1 MKFEIMDSIT
11 RGMNKAVFSAKQKS
25 PEILIGAGIVLG
37 IAAAVSACK
46 ATLKVEEVV
55 DDAKEKLDKI
65 HEAHEHGATEHGLE
79 YTEEDYQKDLV
90 TQYTKTGVEFVKLY
104 GPAVVMGC
112 ASIGCILGGHHI
124 LTKRNA
130 AITAAY
136 TAVSKAYDAYNE
148 RVTEKYGK
156 EAANELKYGLKT
168 EKVVETHE
176 DENGNTV
183 GEEKEVTTSDPVA
196 SLYSK
201 FFDEASRCWKKNAEY
216 NLMFL
221 RSQQNLAN
229 DRLVA
234 QGYLFLNDVYD
245 MLDIDRT
252 EEGQV
257 VGWVYDKDHPTYIDF
272 GIYNGVR
279 ERSRAFVNGYEPSIL
294 LDFNV
299 QGIISDKFTKY
310 IRR

>member
-1 MKFEIMDSIT
+1 MEVMNVLKSN
-11 RGMNKAVFSAKQKS
+11 MNKALFVMKNKS
-25 PEILIGAGIVLG
+25 PELLIGSGIVLG

-55 DDAKEKLDKI
+55 DEAKTKLDKI
-65 HEAHEHGATEHGLE
+65 HEAHEHGATEHGLS
-79 YTEEDYQKDLV
+79 YSEEDYQKDLV

-104 GPAVVMGC
+104 GPAVIMGC
-112 ASIGCILGGHHI
+112 VSVGCILGGHRI

-148 RVTEKYGK
+148 RVIEKYGK
-156 EAANELKYGLKT
+156 EEADNLKYGLKT
-168 EKVVETHE
+168 EKIVETKE
-176 DENGNTV
+176 DENGNMI
-183 GEEKEVTTSDPVA
+183 GEEKTIVTSDPIA
-196 SLYSK
+196 SPYSK
-201 FFDEASRCWKKNAEY
+201 FFDECSRCWKNNAEY

-221 RSQQNLAN
+221 RGQQNLAN
-229 DRLVA
+229 DRLIA
-234 QGYLFLNDVYD
+234 NGYLFLNDVYD
-245 MLDIDRT
+245 MLDIERT

-257 VGWVYDKDHPTYIDF
+257 VGWVYDKDHPTYVDF

-279 ERSRAFVNGYEPSIL
+279 ERNRAFVNGYESSIL

-299 QGIISDKFTKY
+299 QGIIKDKFTKY

>member
-1 MKFEIMDSIT
+1 MEVMNVLKSN
-11 RGMNKAVFSAKQKS
+11 MNKALFVMKNKS
-25 PEILIGAGIVLG
+25 PELLIGSGIVLG

-55 DDAKEKLDKI
+55 DEAKMKLDKI
-65 HEAHEHGATEHGLE
+65 HEAHEHGATEHGLS
-79 YTEEDYQKDLV
+79 YSEEDYQKDLV

-104 GPAVVMGC
+104 GPAVIMGC
-112 ASIGCILGGHHI
+112 VSVGCILGGHRI

-148 RVTEKYGK
+148 RVIEKYGK
-156 EAANELKYGLKT
+156 EEADNLKYGLKT
-168 EKVVETHE
+168 EKIVETKE
-176 DENGNTV
+176 DENGNTI
-183 GEEKEVTTSDPVA
+183 GEEKTVVTSDPIA
-196 SLYSK
+196 SPYSK
-201 FFDEASRCWKKNAEY
+201 FFDECSRCWKNNAEY

-221 RSQQNLAN
+221 RGQQNLAN
-229 DRLVA
+229 DRLIA
-234 QGYLFLNDVYD
+234 NGYLFLNDVYD
-245 MLDIDRT
+245 MLDIERT

-257 VGWVYDKDHPTYIDF
+257 VGWVYDKDHPTYVDF

-279 ERSRAFVNGYEPSIL
+279 ERNRAFVNGYESSIL

-299 QGIISDKFTKY
+299 QGIIKDKFTKY

>member
-1 MKFEIMDSIT
+1 MEVMNVLKSN
-11 RGMNKAVFSAKQKS
+11 MNKALFVMKNKS
-25 PEILIGAGIVLG
+25 PELLIGSGIVLG

-55 DDAKEKLDKI
+55 DEAKMKLDKI
-65 HEAHEHGATEHGLE
+65 HEAHEHGATEHGLS
-79 YTEEDYQKDLV
+79 YSEEDYQKDLV

-104 GPAVVMGC
+104 GPAVIMGC
-112 ASIGCILGGHHI
+112 VSIGCILGGHRI

-148 RVTEKYGK
+148 RVIEKYGK
-156 EAANELKYGLKT
+156 EEADNLKYGLKT
-168 EKVVETHE
+168 EKIVETKE

-183 GEEKEVTTSDPVA
+183 GEEKTIVTSDPIA
-196 SLYSK
+196 SPYSK
-201 FFDEASRCWKKNAEY
+201 FFDECSRCWKNNAEY

-221 RSQQNLAN
+221 RGQQNLAN
-229 DRLVA
+229 DRLIA
-234 QGYLFLNDVYD
+234 NGYLFLNDVYD
-245 MLDIDRT
+245 MLDIERT

-257 VGWVYDKDHPTYIDF
+257 VGWVYDKDRPTYVDF

-279 ERSRAFVNGYEPSIL
+279 ERNRAFVNGYESSIL

-299 QGIISDKFTKY
+299 QGIIKDKFTKY

>member
-1 MKFEIMDSIT
+1 MEVMNVLKSN
-11 RGMNKAVFSAKQKS
+11 MNKALFVMKNKS
-25 PEILIGAGIVLG
+25 PELLIGSGIVLG

-55 DDAKEKLDKI
+55 DEAKMKLDKI
-65 HEAHEHGATEHGLE
+65 HEAHEHGATEHGLS
-79 YTEEDYQKDLV
+79 YSEEDYQKDLV

-104 GPAVVMGC
+104 GPAVIMGC
-112 ASIGCILGGHHI
+112 VSVGCILGGHQI

-148 RVTEKYGK
+148 RVIEKYGK
-156 EAANELKYGLKT
+156 EEADNLKYGLKT
-168 EKVVETHE
+168 EKIVETKE
-176 DENGNTV
+176 DENGNTI
-183 GEEKEVTTSDPVA
+183 GEEKTVVTSDPIA
-196 SLYSK
+196 SPYSK
-201 FFDEASRCWKKNAEY
+201 FFDECSRCWKNNAEY

-221 RSQQNLAN
+221 RGQQNLAN
-229 DRLVA
+229 DRLIA
-234 QGYLFLNDVYD
+234 NGYLFLNDVYD
-245 MLDIDRT
+245 MLDIERT

-257 VGWVYDKDHPTYIDF
+257 VGWVYDKDHPTYVDF

-279 ERSRAFVNGYEPSIL
+279 ERNRAFVNGYESSIL

-299 QGIISDKFTKY
+299 QGIIKDKFTKY

>member
-1 MKFEIMDSIT
+1 MEVMNVIKSNMSKALFSMK
-11 RGMNKAVFSAKQKS
+11 NKS
-25 PEILIGAGIVLG
+25 PELLIGSGIVLG

-55 DDAKEKLDKI
+55 DEAKTKLDKI
-65 HEAHEHGATEHGLE
+65 YEAHEHGATEHGLS
-79 YTEEDYQKDLV
+79 YSEEDYQKDLV
-90 TQYTKTGVEFVKLY
+90 TQYTKTGVKFVKLY

-112 ASIGCILGGHHI
+112 MSIGCILGGHHI

-148 RVTEKYGK
+148 RVIEKYGK
-156 EAANELKYGLKT
+156 EEADNLKYGLKT
-168 EKVVETHE
+168 EKVVETKE

-183 GEEKEVTTSDPVA
+183 AEEKTVVTSDPIA
-196 SLYSK
+196 SPYSK
-201 FFDEASRCWKKNAEY
+201 FFDECSRCWKSNAEY

-221 RSQQNLAN
+221 RGQQNLAN
-229 DRLVA
+229 DRLIA
-234 QGYLFLNDVYD
+234 NGYLFLNDVYD
-245 MLDIDRT
+245 MLDIERT

-257 VGWVYDKDHPTYIDF
+257 VGWVYDKDHPTVVDF

-279 ERSRAFVNGYEPSIL
+279 ERNRAFVNGYEPSIL

-299 QGIISDKFTKY
+299 QGVIKDKFTKY

>member
-1 MKFEIMDSIT
+1 MEVMNVLKSN
-11 RGMNKAVFSAKQKS
+11 MNKALFVMKNKS
-25 PEILIGAGIVLG
+25 PELLIGSGIVLG

-55 DDAKEKLDKI
+55 DEAKMKLDKI
-65 HEAHEHGATEHGLE
+65 HEAHEHGATEHGLS
-79 YTEEDYQKDLV
+79 YSEEDYQKDLV

-104 GPAVVMGC
+104 GPAVIMGC
-112 ASIGCILGGHHI
+112 VSVGCILGGHRI

-148 RVTEKYGK
+148 RVIEKYGK
-156 EAANELKYGLKT
+156 EEADNLKYGLKT
-168 EKVVETHE
+168 EKIVETKE
-176 DENGNTV
+176 DENGNTI
-183 GEEKEVTTSDPVA
+183 GEEKTIVTSDPIA
-196 SLYSK
+196 SPYSK
-201 FFDEASRCWKKNAEY
+201 FFDECSRCWKNNAEY

-221 RSQQNLAN
+221 RGQQNLAN
-229 DRLVA
+229 DRLIA
-234 QGYLFLNDVYD
+234 NGYLFLNDVYD
-245 MLDIDRT
+245 MLDIERT

-257 VGWVYDKDHPTYIDF
+257 VGWVYDKDHPTYVDF

-279 ERSRAFVNGYEPSIL
+279 ERNRAFVNGYESSIL

-299 QGIISDKFTKY
+299 QGIIKDKFTKY

>member
-1 MKFEIMDSIT
+1 MEVMNVIKSNMSKALFSMK
-11 RGMNKAVFSAKQKS
+11 NKS
-25 PEILIGAGIVLG
+25 PELLIGSGIVLG

-55 DDAKEKLDKI
+55 DEAKTKLDKI
-65 HEAHEHGATEHGLE
+65 YEAHEHGATEHGLS
-79 YTEEDYQKDLV
+79 YSEEDYQKDLV
-90 TQYTKTGVEFVKLY
+90 TQYTKTGVKFVKLY

-112 ASIGCILGGHHI
+112 MSIGCILGGHHI

-148 RVTEKYGK
+148 RVIEKYGK
-156 EAANELKYGLKT
+156 EEADNLKYGLKT
-168 EKVVETHE
+168 EKVVETKE

-183 GEEKEVTTSDPVA
+183 AEEKTVVTSDPIA
-196 SLYSK
+196 SPYSK
-201 FFDEASRCWKKNAEY
+201 FFDECSRCWKNNAEY

-221 RSQQNLAN
+221 RGQQNLAN
-229 DRLVA
+229 DRLIA
-234 QGYLFLNDVYD
+234 NGYLFLNDVYD
-245 MLDIDRT
+245 MLDIERT

-257 VGWVYDKDHPTYIDF
+257 VGWVYDKDHPTVVDF

-279 ERSRAFVNGYEPSIL
+279 ERNRAFVNGYEPSIL

-299 QGIISDKFTKY
+299 QGIIKDKFTKY

>member
-1 MKFEIMDSIT
+1 MEVMNVLKSN
-11 RGMNKAVFSAKQKS
+11 MNKALFVMKNKS
-25 PEILIGAGIVLG
+25 PELLIGSGIVLG

-55 DDAKEKLDKI
+55 DEAKMKLDKI
-65 HEAHEHGATEHGLE
+65 HEAHEHGATEHGLS
-79 YTEEDYQKDLV
+79 YSEEDYQKDLV

-104 GPAVVMGC
+104 GPAVIMGC
-112 ASIGCILGGHHI
+112 VSIGCILGGHRV

-136 TAVSKAYDAYNE
+136 TAVRKAYDAYNE
-148 RVTEKYGK
+148 RVIEKYGK
-156 EAANELKYGLKT
+156 EEADNLKYGLKT
-168 EKVVETHE
+168 EKIIETKE
-176 DENGNTV
+176 DENGNTI
-183 GEEKEVTTSDPVA
+183 GEEKTIVTSDPIA
-196 SLYSK
+196 SPYSK
-201 FFDEASRCWKKNAEY
+201 FFDECSRCWKNNAEY

-221 RSQQNLAN
+221 RGQQNLAN
-229 DRLVA
+229 DRLIA
-234 QGYLFLNDVYD
+234 NGYLFLNDVYD
-245 MLDIDRT
+245 MLDIERT

-257 VGWVYDKDHPTYIDF
+257 VGWVYDKDRPTYVDF

-279 ERSRAFVNGYEPSIL
+279 ERNRAFVNGYESSIL

-299 QGIISDKFTKY
+299 QGIIKDKFTKY

>member
-1 MKFEIMDSIT
+1 MEVMNVLKSN
-11 RGMNKAVFSAKQKS
+11 MNKALFVMKNKS
-25 PEILIGAGIVLG
+25 PELLIGSGIVLG

-55 DDAKEKLDKI
+55 DEAKMKLDKI
-65 HEAHEHGATEHGLE
+65 HEAHEHGATEHGLS
-79 YTEEDYQKDLV
+79 YSEEDYQKDLV

-104 GPAVVMGC
+104 GPAVIMGC
-112 ASIGCILGGHHI
+112 VSIGCILGGHRV

-148 RVTEKYGK
+148 RVIEKYGK
-156 EAANELKYGLKT
+156 EEADNLKYGLKT
-168 EKVVETHE
+168 EKIIETKE
-176 DENGNTV
+176 DENGNTI
-183 GEEKEVTTSDPVA
+183 GEEKTIVTSDPIA
-196 SLYSK
+196 SPYSK
-201 FFDEASRCWKKNAEY
+201 FFDECSRCWKNNAEY

-221 RSQQNLAN
+221 RGQQNLAN
-229 DRLVA
+229 DRLIA
-234 QGYLFLNDVYD
+234 NGYLFLNDVYD
-245 MLDIDRT
+245 MLDIERT

-257 VGWVYDKDHPTYIDF
+257 VGWVYDKDRPTYVDF

-279 ERSRAFVNGYEPSIL
+279 ERNRAFVNGYESSIL

-299 QGIISDKFTKY
+299 QGIIKDKFTKY

>member
-1 MKFEIMDSIT
+1 MEVMNVIKSNMSKTLFSMK
-11 RGMNKAVFSAKQKS
+11 NKS
-25 PEILIGAGIVLG
+25 PELLIGSGIVLG

-55 DDAKEKLDKI
+55 DEAKTKLDKI
-65 HEAHEHGATEHGLE
+65 HEAHEHGATEHGLS
-79 YTEEDYQKDLV
+79 YSEEDYQKDLV
-90 TQYTKTGVEFVKLY
+90 TQYTKTGVKFVKLY

-112 ASIGCILGGHHI
+112 MSIGCILGGHHI

-148 RVTEKYGK
+148 RVIEKYGK
-156 EAANELKYGLKT
+156 EEADNLKYGLKT
-168 EKVVETHE
+168 EKVVETKE
-176 DENGNTV
+176 DENGNTIA
-183 GEEKEVTTSDPVA
+183 EEKTIVTSDPIA
-196 SLYSK
+196 SPYSK
-201 FFDEASRCWKKNAEY
+201 FFDEYSRCWKNNAEY

-221 RSQQNLAN
+221 RGQQNLAN
-229 DRLVA
+229 DRLIA
-234 QGYLFLNDVYD
+234 NGYLFLNDVYD
-245 MLDIDRT
+245 MLDIERT

-257 VGWVYDKDHPTYIDF
+257 VGWVYDKDHPTVVDF

-279 ERSRAFVNGYEPSIL
+279 ERNRAFVNGYEPSIL

-299 QGIISDKFTKY
+299 QGVIKDKFTKY

>member
-1 MKFEIMDSIT
+1 MEVMNVLKSN
-11 RGMNKAVFSAKQKS
+11 MNKALFVMKNKS
-25 PEILIGAGIVLG
+25 PELLIGSGIVLG

-55 DDAKEKLDKI
+55 DEAKMKLDKI
-65 HEAHEHGATEHGLE
+65 HEAHEHGATEHGLS
-79 YTEEDYQKDLV
+79 YSEEDYQKDLV

-104 GPAVVMGC
+104 GPAVIMGC
-112 ASIGCILGGHHI
+112 VSVGCILGGHRI

-148 RVTEKYGK
+148 RVIEKYGK
-156 EAANELKYGLKT
+156 EEADNLKYGLKT
-168 EKVVETHE
+168 EKIVETKE
-176 DENGNTV
+176 DENGNTI
-183 GEEKEVTTSDPVA
+183 GEEKTIVTSDPIA
-196 SLYSK
+196 SPYSK
-201 FFDEASRCWKKNAEY
+201 FFDECSRCWKNNAEY

-221 RSQQNLAN
+221 RGQQNLAN
-229 DRLVA
+229 DRLIA
-234 QGYLFLNDVYD
+234 NGYLFLNDVYD
-245 MLDIDRT
+245 MLDIERT
-252 EEGQV
+252 EEGQI
-257 VGWVYDKDHPTYIDF
+257 VGWVYDKDHPTYVDF

-279 ERSRAFVNGYEPSIL
+279 ERNRAFVNGYESSIL

-299 QGIISDKFTKY
+299 QGIIKDKFTKY